1 MAEWDNFWTLQSPNV
16 LKSQAQFYDHLEKS
30 DQLKNAIYEPG
41 DLTKLV
47 AGRTQRIENMSFEK
61 VSFSKTSIT
70 EVIFRNCDFIDCQLI
85 GTQLRDC
92 EFHDCRF
99 IRTNTHKISLSNTY
113 LNPLSFKKCLDRR
126 KHQNIGVHLYQA
138 LMNNSRD
145 AEQIEFERDAQFL
158 FLRWKRFQDGYEFR
172 KIWSKASKR
181 SDYFAASNKG
191 LGVLQRFLWE
201 KLFGCGIRLRYYM
214 LTVFFTIFMASI
226 LNFQFR
232 NELGLE
238 IDEET
243 ISSWS
248 EAVYFTTV
256 SLTTLGYGDIT
267 PTTELGKW
275 IASFQSIVGF
285 SLFALLAS
293 MLFRRVAP

>member
-1 MAEWDNFWTLQSPNV
+1 MAEWENFWTLQNPSV
-16 LKSQAQFYDHLEKS
+16 LKSQVDFYKHLEKS
-30 DQLKNAIYEPG
+30 NHLKNAIYEPD
-41 DLTKLV
+41 DLTKQDT
-47 AGRTQRIENMSFEK
+47 GRTQRIESMSFEK
-61 VSFSKTSIT
+61 VSFSKTSIIG
-70 EVIFRNCDFIDCQLI
+70 VIFRNCEFIDCQFI
-85 GTQLRDC
+85 ATQMRDC
-92 EFHDCRF
+92 EFHSCRF

-126 KHQNIGVHLYQA
+126 KHQNIGVHLYQT
-138 LMNNSRD
+138 LMSNSRD

-158 FLRWKRFQDGYEFR
+158 FLRWKRYQDGYELKR
-172 KIWSKASKR
+172 IWSKAAKHSE
-181 SDYFAASNKG
+181 YFAAFNKG
-191 LGVLQRFLWE
+191 IGVLQRFLWE

-214 LTVFFTIFMASI
+214 ATVLSTIIVASI

-232 NELGLE
+232 HELGLE
-238 IDEET
+238 IDEEI
-243 ISSWS
+243 ISSWP

-267 PTTELGKW
+267 PTTELGRW
-275 IASFQSIVGF
+275 IASFQSIVGI

>member
-1 MAEWDNFWTLQSPNV
+1 MAEWENFWNLQNPSV
-16 LKSQAQFYDHLEKS
+16 LKSQDDFYGHLEKS
-30 DQLKNAIYEPG
+30 NHLKNAIYEPD
-41 DLTKLV
+41 DLTKQD
-47 AGRTQRIENMSFEK
+47 AGRTQRIENVSFEK
-61 VSFSKTSIT
+61 VSFSKTSII
-70 EVIFRNCDFIDCQLI
+70 EVIFRNCEFIDCQLI
-85 GTQLRDC
+85 ATQMRGC

-99 IRTNTHKISLSNTY
+99 IRTNTHKISLSDTY

-126 KHQNIGVHLYQA
+126 KHQNIGVHLYQT
-138 LMNNSRD
+138 LMNNSQD

-158 FLRWKRFQDGYEFR
+158 FLRWKRYQDGYEFKR
-172 KIWSKASKR
+172 IWSKATKR
-181 SDYFAASNKG
+181 SDYFAVSTKG
-191 LGVLQRFLWE
+191 IVVIQRFLWE
-201 KLFGCGIRLRYYM
+201 KLFGCGIRLRYYIA
-214 LTVFFTIFMASI
+214 TVLSTIIVASI

-232 NELGLE
+232 HELGLE
-238 IDEET
+238 IDEEI

-267 PTTELGKW
+267 PTTGLGRW

-293 MLFRRVAP
+293 MLFRKVTP

>member
-1 MAEWDNFWTLQSPNV
+1 MAEWDNFWKLQSPSV
-16 LKSQAQFYDHLEKS
+16 LKSQEQFYDHLAKS
-30 DQLKNAIYEPG
+30 NHLKNAIYEPD
-41 DLTKLV
+41 DLTKQV
-47 AGRTQRIENMSFEK
+47 AARTQRIENMSFER
-61 VSFSKTSIT
+61 VSFSKTSIS

-85 GTQLRDC
+85 ATQLSDC

-158 FLRWKRFQDGYEFR
+158 FLRWKRYQDGYEFKR
-172 KIWSKASKR
+172 IWTKAESR

-191 LGVLQRFLWE
+191 LSVLQRYFWE
-201 KLFGCGIRLRYYM
+201 KLFGCGIRLRYYVA
-214 LTVFFTIFMASI
+214 TVFSTIIVASV

-232 NELGLE
+232 HELGLMV
-238 IDEET
+238 DEEI
-243 ISSWS
+243 ISSWP
-248 EAVYFTTV
+248 EAAYFTTV

-267 PTTELGKW
+267 PTTELGRW